1 MNDKKYLRVVIVIIL
16 ILAVVS
22 VGLVW
27 LLGNNTND
35 NIDNIDDTSSID
47 NPTLRV
53 LQNAANEFFTVQRI
67 VNNYYEII
75 KSNNAQ
81 EIYNVLDKDYV
92 ISNAIDENNVLNF
105 FTNDYEDTSYIAK
118 EIQYIRGENTTYYFV
133 NGYLLNQNIV
143 TEEIEYN
150 ANVNYLVIT
159 DTEKNLYAI
168 HPLESNEFNNF
179 VSSYDFKNTL
189 ELNEDNSYSNI
200 NIIETNK
207 LTTYINEF
215 LSLMFLDTERAY
227 NMLDDATKSYFGS
240 YDSFSD
246 SLLDTYDRISPV
258 IFSYSQETGDDYILY
273 SVIDNNDNRI
283 RIYEYNTMN
292 YVLGFN
298 FD

>member
-1 MNDKKYLRVVIVIIL
+1 MNDKKYLRIVIVIIL

-27 LLGNNTND
+27 LLGNNAND

-53 LQNAANEFFTVQRI
+53 LQNADNEFFAVQRI

-143 TEEIEYN
+143 TEEIEYD

-179 VSSYDFKNTL
+179 VSNYDFKNAL

>member
-1 MNDKKYLRVVIVIIL
+1 MNDKKYLRIVIVIIL

-27 LLGNNTND
+27 LLGNNAND

-53 LQNAANEFFTVQRI
+53 LQNADNEFFAVQRI

-133 NGYLLNQNIV
+133 NGYL
-143 TEEIEYN
+143 
-150 ANVNYLVIT
+150 
-159 DTEKNLYAI
+159 
-168 HPLESNEFNNF
+168 
-179 VSSYDFKNTL
+179 
-189 ELNEDNSYSNI
+189 
-200 NIIETNK
+200 
-207 LTTYINEF
+207 F
-215 LSLMFLDTERAY
+215 L
-227 NMLDDATKSYFGS
+227 
-240 YDSFSD
+240 
-246 SLLDTYDRISPV
+246 
-258 IFSYSQETGDDYILY
+258 
-273 SVIDNNDNRI
+273 
-283 RIYEYNTMN
+283 
-292 YVLGFN
+292 
-298 FD
+298 